1 MNWRENDKKWEE
13 TGKGVRNNNSKAG
26 KKARIK

>member
-1 MNWRENDKKWEE
+1 MNWRENDKKWGE
-13 TGKGVRNNNSKAG
+13 TGKGVRNNNSKTG

>member
-1 MNWRENDKKWEE
+1 MNWRENDKKWGEA
-13 TGKGVRNNNSKAG
+13 GKEVRNNNSKAG